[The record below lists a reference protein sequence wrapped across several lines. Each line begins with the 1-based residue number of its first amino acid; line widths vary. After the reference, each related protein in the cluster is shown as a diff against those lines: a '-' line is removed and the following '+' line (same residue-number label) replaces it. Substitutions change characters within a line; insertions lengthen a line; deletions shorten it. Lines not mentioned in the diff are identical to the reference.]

1 MPAPASH
8 DERLWPGPLGWALA
22 PALGL
27 AVLIALF
34 PAVPD
39 VAWVGGVLAT
49 VAGLAAVRAVSPRV
63 RVADG
68 DLEAGGARIPVTL
81 LGATE
86 VLDRAGVH
94 RAVGPG
100 SDARVFAV
108 LRAGLPG
115 GVLVA
120 VTDPQDPTPAWLV
133 SSRRPAELA
142 AAIAAERQAA
152 HSRQIG

>member
-1 MPAPASH
+1 MSAPPAH

-27 AVLIALF
+27 VVVIAIF
-34 PAVPD
+34 PAAPD
-39 VAWVGGVLAT
+39 AAWIGGALAT
-49 VAGLAAVRAVSPRV
+49 VAGLGAVRAVSPRV
-63 RVADG
+63 RVAEG

-81 LGATE
+81 LGEIE

-100 SDARVFAV
+100 SDARTFAV

-120 VTDPQDPTPAWLV
+120 VTDPRDPTPAWLV
-133 SSRRPAELA
+133 STRRPAALA

>member
-1 MPAPASH
+1 MPAH

-22 PALGL
+22 PALGV
-27 AVLIALF
+27 AVVIALF
-34 PAVPD
+34 PALPD
-39 VAWVGGVLAT
+39 VAWIGGVLAT
-49 VAGLAAVRAVSPRV
+49 LAGVGAIRVLSPRV

-68 DLEAGGARIPVTL
+68 VWEAAGARIPVTL
-81 LGATE
+81 LGEIE

-100 SDARVFAV
+100 SDARTYVV

-115 GVLVA
+115 GVLVT
-120 VTDPQDPTPAWLV
+120 VTDPEDPTPAWLV
-133 SSRRPAELA
+133 SSRRPAALA
-142 AAIAAERQAA
+142 AAITAERQAA